1 MLLLLLLNSDHGVS
15 NLGNIDH
22 LILTEG
28 QYVRITHTT
37 GITALLLYPMLH
49 TFVTL
54 HGCLMYSL
62 TYASSIFTGKN
73 AQKLVDTTFN
83 NLMTV
88 MGVSSSMM

>member
-1 MLLLLLLNSDHGVS
+1 MLLLLLLNSDYGVS

-22 LILTEG
+22 LIPMEG
-28 QYVRITHTT
+28 QYVRITHTKGT
-37 GITALLLYPMLH
+37 TALLLHSMLH

-62 TYASSIFTGKN
+62 TTHVASSREN
-73 AQKLVDTTFN
+73 AQKLVDTTTY

-88 MGVSSSMM
+88 MGVSSSKM